1 MNKCHAAVLL
11 LIWVTTG
18 IALHAVSQSPN
29 AKQEIAP
36 VPQEA
41 FSRPRNLKVLPN
53 SISGEDLK
61 KLMHEYEQGL
71 GVPCGYC
78 HAQDAQT
85 KQIDYAS
92 DENPIKQTARVMIAM
107 TGDINTKYLAQLGD
121 RRYATPVTCG
131 NCHQGQATPP
141 DFEPKPQ
148 N

>member
-11 LIWVTTG
+11 LSCVTAG
-18 IALHAVSQSPN
+18 IALNAASQSP
-29 AKQEIAP
+29 ADKQEATP

-41 FSRPRNLKVLPN
+41 FSRPRNLKVLPK
-53 SISGEDLK
+53 SIRGEDLT
-61 KLMHEYEQGL
+61 KLMREYEQGL

-78 HAQDAQT
+78 HAEDAQT

-92 DENPIKQTARVMIAM
+92 DDNPIKQTARVMITM

-131 NCHQGQATPP
+131 NCHHGQATPP